1 MRILSLATALLWPSL
16 LVAQAPPADL
26 TRERAAHTQWL
37 STDPLSPARASSFT
51 PIDADGITLGGAAA
65 DVEFPGAPTATVS
78 DRDGRIVLRGW
89 GDDRNLTRHR
99 ATPLRGHRLVPVGTP
114 GRSSL
119 LIYRDDKPGK
129 RPTWYP
135 YQRAAAL
142 VVSLNTTTPRP
153 QRVLSPEGTTVEAT
167 ELGTVQVTFAD
178 TTLSLKVMRF
188 PVDAEESRILINF
201 RDGTNDAGT
210 YPAGR
215 FVELIPA
222 GGDRYRLDFNR
233 AFNPHCAY
241 SSVFPCPI
249 PWGGNAFTAR
259 VEAGEKYPAEAVTP

>member
-1 MRILSLATALLWPSL
+1 MRSLPLLAALLGPSL

-26 TRERAAHTQWL
+26 ARERAAHTRWL
-37 STDPLSPARASSFT
+37 TTDPLSPARASSFT
-51 PIDADGITLGGAAA
+51 PIDADGLTLGAAPA
-65 DVEFPGAPTATVS
+65 EVEFPDAPTATVI

-89 GDDRNLTRHR
+89 GEDRVLTRDR

-119 LIYRDDKPGK
+119 LIYRDAKPGK
-129 RPTWYP
+129 RPSWFP
-135 YQRAAAL
+135 YQRASAL
-142 VVSLNTTTPRP
+142 VVTLSPVAPRA

-167 ELGTVQVTFAD
+167 ELGTVQVTYAD
-178 TTLSLKVMRF
+178 TTLALKVMRF
-188 PVDAEESRILINF
+188 PVDAEETRILINF

-249 PWGGNAFTAR
+249 PWSGNAFTAR